1 MKQKWESRN
10 KATYLQS
17 TDFQQLCQDHLIVQE
32 WSLQQMVYE
41 QLDIYLEKMKLT
53 PTSYHVQKLT
63 QNELYPNVRV
73 VIVKLLDKNIQVAPF
88 QSWIR

>member
-1 MKQKWESRN
+1 
-10 KATYLQS
+10 
-17 TDFQQLCQDHLIVQE
+17 
-32 WSLQQMVYE
+32 MVYE

-53 PTSYHVQKLT
+53 LISNSYHVQKLT

-73 VIVKLLDKNIQVAPF
+73 VIIKLLDKNTQVAAF